1 MQTHDPYLNTA
12 KRSLQNKE
20 SRKRK
25 QKYVQKIN
33 HNNPESF
40 LGQRIMLH
48 NYFNLPEGLQNI
60 VGLILFM
67 FLPYTMGIIFIFFII
82 AQANIETYKKI
93 DMSSFLLSWTI
104 GYEVMAFL
112 LLSLIIK
119 SALIFKKTL

>member
-20 SRKRK
+20 FRKRK
-25 QKYVQKIN
+25 QKYAQRIH
-33 HNNPESF
+33 HNKGESF
-40 LGQRIMLH
+40 LGQRVMLH

-60 VGLILFM
+60 IGLILFM
-67 FLPYTMGIIFIFFII
+67 FLPYTMGILFIFFIV
-82 AQANIETYKKI
+82 AQASIETYKKI
-93 DMSSFLLSWTI
+93 DMSSFLLLWTI

-119 SALIFKKTL
+119 SALLFKKTQ